1 MAHSQ
6 QQIRQFLGIQQQ
18 YDGSLMNEG
27 SAHDAR
33 NMDTSDGNLSVAKG
47 YVRAFDQSIPLANSE
62 KLLKLIIARDIKP
75 KFYVVSTQNI
85 YRYIDDDP
93 LAPEPYWG
101 VIYTFSPAITS
112 NQIDYLQT
120 HIGLKEYIVVAT
132 GQTQMLKI
140 DIDDDSVA
148 LFGTGETT
156 YEGSVSD
163 FSAKATTTIEGGTAH
178 AGYAGFAP
186 AFPDAKAY
194 EYKWDGTRWVYE
206 GAKEIDKET
215 TVEDATVEIKDSS
228 YTAVYPELE
237 TKIFKYNGSAWIDES
252 VKNVE
257 ATTTLANGVVTVK
270 PNTFKNKVGGAVGT
284 YEFSC
289 TATTPVWKLDGNVV
303 DLAEYGITVVSG
315 TIATGKTIT
324 VTIAYDVVDLATCG
338 ITLVHEDPENPKT
351 ATDDTIT
358 VNYHYKWYTQAQLE
372 EVGVTYTGTPAV
384 DDTITVDMSDLV
396 LTISPAASEVA
407 QSYALYRGIHINDTW
422 YEMDKFL
429 SGTEVKLLELADALH
444 PPVIGDDVVID
455 GGCSS
460 AHCNYVGTFYSRM
473 FCAGDPD
480 APCRLYWSAATGS
493 GRTFEDWASVDGA
506 SDASGGFVEVGDSD
520 GDIIIGIARLSSQLV
535 IFKRHSVY
543 RFYGDRPSTFT
554 LERLENYSE
563 EMSHSG
569 CIVKYDA
576 PYFMTKSGLHTYD
589 GTGII
594 PMNEGVRMLRRYLD
608 TVNTFSQ
615 SRAIH
620 ADNKL
625 YFSCRTAD
633 SGYDDAIIVYDMARQ
648 SFMIRDGFTVAD
660 ITAYD
665 GKLYLLNKDIVL
677 DSPVGFV
684 NIFEQGDD
692 YAGVPIN
699 AYWETQHTD
708 LGAKQYRKQIARL
721 YMRGGGDGEF
731 ALTIFADRNKEEKHY
746 RWTEVTD
753 GDLLIVP
760 YKVDRATS
768 FWLRLENEQGSHF
781 HIDGG
786 IDINFDRELQG

>member
-18 YDGSLMNEG
+18 YDGSLMTEG

-47 YVRAFDQSIPLANSE
+47 YVRAFNESILLASNE
-62 KLLKLIIARDIKP
+62 KLLKLIIARDVEP
-75 KFYVVSTQNI
+75 KFYVVTTQNI
-85 YRYIDDDP
+85 FRYINDDP
-93 LAPEPYWG
+93 LAPTPYWD

-112 NQIDYLQT
+112 NQIDYVQT

-148 LFGTGETT
+148 VFGTGDTT
-156 YEGSVSD
+156 FEGKVTAFDSD
-163 FSAKATTTIEGGTAH
+163 
-178 AGYAGFAP
+178 
-186 AFPDAKAY
+186 
-194 EYKWDGTRWVYE
+194 
-206 GAKEIDKET
+206 
-215 TVEDATVEIKDSS
+215 
-228 YTAVYPELE
+228 
-237 TKIFKYNGSAWIDES
+237 
-252 VKNVE
+252 
-257 ATTTLANGVVTVK
+257 TLIVTV
-270 PNTFKNKVGGAVGT
+270 NTA
-284 YEFSC
+284 
-289 TATTPVWKLDGNVV
+289 
-303 DLAEYGITVVSG
+303 
-315 TIATGKTIT
+315 
-324 VTIAYDVVDLATCG
+324 
-338 ITLVHEDPENPKT
+338 
-351 ATDDTIT
+351 
-358 VNYHYKWYTQAQLE
+358 
-372 EVGVTYTGTPAV
+372 
-384 DDTITVDMSDLV
+384 M
-396 LTISPAASEVA
+396 SEVA
-407 QSYALYRGIHINDTW
+407 QNYLTFRGVHINDTW
-422 YEMDKFL
+422 YEVD
-429 SGTEVKLLELADALH
+429 SAPTDTTIKLYELADALH
-444 PPVIGDDVVID
+444 PPVVDDDVVID

-473 FCAGDPD
+473 FAAGDPN

-520 GDIIIGIARLSSQLV
+520 GDIIMGIARLSSQLI

-554 LERLENYSE
+554 LERIENFSE

-569 CIVKYDA
+569 CVVKYDA
-576 PYFMTKSGLHTYD
+576 PYFMTKTGLKTYD

-594 PMNEGVRMLRRYLD
+594 PMNEGVRMLRRYLAG
-608 TVNTFSQ
+608 VNTFSQ
-615 SRAIH
+615 SRGIH

-648 SFMIRDGFTVAD
+648 SYMVRDGFGVAD
-660 ITAYD
+660 ITGYD
-665 GKLYLLNKDIVL
+665 GKLYLLNKDIVA
-677 DSPVGFV
+677 DTPVGFV

-708 LGAKQYRKQIARL
+708 LGAKQYKKQIARL